1 MITMTL
7 IKRHPIL
14 FLSGFALC
22 CVLLGISLGISFHD
36 DLFKLRCQLIGETFT
51 EVSTQSLKVTL
62 ESNLATVN
70 KILDKWSA
78 NKDFEYPCDLFELT
92 KCYLDNHAALSR
104 IVEGHQNIIFD
115 DNITQFIRTEK

>member
-1 MITMTL
+1 MTL

-22 CVLLGISLGISFHD
+22 CVLLGINLGISFHD

-51 EVSTQSLKVTL
+51 EVSTQSLKVVL
-62 ESNLATVN
+62 ESNHATVN

-92 KCYLDNHAALSR
+92 KCYLDNHVALSR
-104 IVEGHQNIIFD
+104 IVEEHQNIVFD

>member
-1 MITMTL
+1 MTL

-22 CVLLGISLGISFHD
+22 CVLLGINLGISFHD

-51 EVSTQSLKVTL
+51 EVSTQSLKVVL
-62 ESNLATVN
+62 ESNHATVN

-92 KCYLDNHAALSR
+92 RCYLDNHVALSR
-104 IVEGHQNIIFD
+104 IVEEHQNIVFD